1 MSAPL
6 IHILSFIVL
15 TTPASAEAVAE
26 AISTQGFFT
35 MPMCDLTLGKIILV
49 AECNDVPSIEQA
61 VEQVRNLMGVQA
73 VTLVYHQV
81 ATAEELS
88 ETLT

>member
-1 MSAPL
+1 M

-15 TTPASAEAVAE
+15 TTPASAEAVVN
-26 AISTQGFFT
+26 AITARAFF
-35 MPMCDLTLGKIILV
+35 MLPMSDLSLGKIILV
-49 AECNDVPSIEQA
+49 AECNDLPSIEHE
-61 VEQVRNLMGVQA
+61 VTQVRNLVGVQA

-88 ETLT
+88 ETLA

>member
-1 MSAPL
+1 
-6 IHILSFIVL
+6 
-15 TTPASAEAVAE
+15 
-26 AISTQGFFT
+26 

-49 AECNDVPSIEQA
+49 AECNDLPSIENA